1 MHYASRTFNLQP
13 STYNWT
19 FPMTETSPSSLSRRD
34 FLKLTWAFF
43 GGVVAVETAG
53 VFLAY
58 LQPRLAEGEFGSV
71 ITAGLVDD
79 FPANSVTHIPN
90 GRFYIVRIGD
100 GGFLAVYHRCT
111 HLGCTVPWDATAQ
124 KFVCPCHNSQF
135 DQQGTVENPPAPRP
149 LDLFALTIENGEI
162 KVDTGDVIQRQTYDM
177 AQVIYP

>member
-1 MHYASRTFNLQP
+1 
-13 STYNWT
+13 
-19 FPMTETSPSSLSRRD
+19 MTETSSPSLSRRD
-34 FLKLTWAFF
+34 FLKIAWAFF

-79 FPANSVTHIPN
+79 FPPNSVTHIPN

-135 DQQGTVENPPAPRP
+135 DQQGTVQNPPAPRP
-149 LDLFALTIENGEI
+149 LDLFALTNENGEV
-162 KVDTGDVIQRQTYDM
+162 KVDTGNIIQRQTYDM

>member
-1 MHYASRTFNLQP
+1 
-13 STYNWT
+13 
-19 FPMTETSPSSLSRRD
+19 MTKTSPSPLSRRD
-34 FLKLTWAFF
+34 LLKIAWAFF

-53 VFLAY
+53 VFLSY

-79 FPANSVTHIPN
+79 FPHNSVTHIPN

-111 HLGCTVPWDATAQ
+111 HLGCTVPWDASVQ

-135 DQQGTVENPPAPRP
+135 DQKGTVQNPPAPRP
-149 LDLFALTIENGEI
+149 LDLFALAVENGEV
-162 KVDTGDVIQRQTYDM
+162 KVDTGNIIQRQSYDM
-177 AQVIYP
+177 AQVVYP

>member
-1 MHYASRTFNLQP
+1 
-13 STYNWT
+13 
-19 FPMTETSPSSLSRRD
+19 MTETSSPSLSRRD
-34 FLKLTWAFF
+34 FLKIAWAFF

-79 FPANSVTHIPN
+79 FPPNSVTHIPN

-135 DQQGTVENPPAPRP
+135 DQQGTVQNPPAPRP
-149 LDLFALTIENGEI
+149 LDLFALTIENGEV
-162 KVDTGDVIQRQTYDM
+162 KVDTGDIIQRQTYDM
-177 AQVIYP
+177 AQVVYP

>member
-1 MHYASRTFNLQP
+1 MT
-13 STYNWT
+13 STN
-19 FPMTETSPSSLSRRD
+19 PSPSPSPLSRRD
-34 FLKLTWAFF
+34 FLKIAWAFF

-79 FPANSVTHIPN
+79 FPPNSVTHIPN

-135 DQQGTVENPPAPRP
+135 DQQGTVQNPPAPRP
-149 LDLFALTIENGEI
+149 LDLFALTIENGEV
-162 KVDTGDVIQRQTYDM
+162 KVDTGNIIQRQTYDM
-177 AQVIYP
+177 AQVVYP

>member
-1 MHYASRTFNLQP
+1 
-13 STYNWT
+13 
-19 FPMTETSPSSLSRRD
+19 MTETSPSPLSRRD
-34 FLKLTWAFF
+34 FLKIAWAFF

-111 HLGCTVPWDATAQ
+111 HLGCTVPWDSTAQ

-135 DQQGTVENPPAPRP
+135 DQQGSVQNPPAPRP
-149 LDLFALTIENGEI
+149 LDLFVLTIENGEV
-162 KVDTGDVIQRQTYDM
+162 KVDTGDIIQRQSYDM
-177 AQVIYP
+177 AQVVYP

>member
-1 MHYASRTFNLQP
+1 
-13 STYNWT
+13 
-19 FPMTETSPSSLSRRD
+19 MTESSPSPLSRRD
-34 FLKLTWAFF
+34 FLKIAWAFF

-135 DQQGTVENPPAPRP
+135 DQQGTVQNPPAPRP
-149 LDLFALTIENGEI
+149 LDLFALTIENDDI
-162 KVDTGDVIQRQTYDM
+162 KVDTGDIIQRQTYDM
-177 AQVIYP
+177 AQVVYP

>member
-1 MHYASRTFNLQP
+1 
-13 STYNWT
+13 
-19 FPMTETSPSSLSRRD
+19 MTETSPSSLSRRD

-111 HLGCTVPWDATAQ
+111 HLGCTVPWDATA
-124 KFVCPCHNSQF
+124 
-135 DQQGTVENPPAPRP
+135 
-149 LDLFALTIENGEI
+149 
-162 KVDTGDVIQRQTYDM
+162 
-177 AQVIYP
+177 

>member
-1 MHYASRTFNLQP
+1 
-13 STYNWT
+13 
-19 FPMTETSPSSLSRRD
+19 MTETSPSSLSRRD
-34 FLKLTWAFF
+34 FLKITWAFF